1 MRFPS
6 PFKTADLSRS
16 LRTERQIQ
24 MFRQREAAMQDR
36 AERRQAEARV
46 RWLNF
51 LLVQAAVFF
60 AVAVT
65 LTIAFMVG
73 LATSPRLLEVAI
85 PAAGASSAI
94 ATTFHRGG
102 PGRGD

>member
-6 PFKTADLSRS
+6 PFKRADLDRG

-36 AERRQAEARV
+36 AERREAEARV
-46 RWLNF
+46 RWFNF
-51 LLVQAAVFF
+51 LLAQAVVFLAVT
-60 AVAVT
+60 VT
-65 LTIAFMVG
+65 LTIAFMTG
-73 LATSPRLLEVAI
+73 LAPSPRLLEVAI

-94 ATTFHRGG
+94 ATAFHRRG
-102 PGRGD
+102 PGQGD